1 MGEEGEQD
9 GGEKEESKGTWGEGG
24 ERGEAVTSEDP

>member
-24 ERGEAVTSEDP
+24 ERRSSHSEDP